1 MVIFPATFHNLE
13 EEEKVDLFEKC
24 HTFTRADEAREAG
37 LYPYFKAIESG
48 ADTEV
53 FIHGKSLIMVG
64 SNNYLGL
71 TQDPR
76 VKEAAKKAIDDY
88 GSGCTG
94 SRFLNGTLVL
104 HEELEEKLAR
114 FMKREAALC
123 FSTGFQTNLG
133 TIATLVGKDDL
144 IFADRTNHASIVDG
158 CRLAFGRTL
167 KFKHNKLDDLERL
180 LRTNNSPGGKAII
193 VDGVFSMEGDI
204 VDLPNI
210 AKLAEKYQ
218 ARVLIDDA
226 HAIGVL
232 GKHGRGTGEH
242 YGLEDKI
249 DVVLGTFS
257 KSFASI
263 GGFIAGDR
271 YVIDYIKH
279 ISRPLIFSAS
289 MPPAAVATVSAAV
302 DILEKEPERLERL
315 WRNVRKMKDG
325 FDKLGF
331 NTGRS
336 QTPIIPIHV
345 GEDVKCFQFWKML
358 FDNGVFSN
366 PVVSPAVPPGEAVI
380 RTSYMATHTDAELDE
395 VLRIFAKLG
404 REFGLI

>member
-1 MVIFPATFHNLE
+1 
-13 EEEKVDLFEKC
+13 
-24 HTFTRADEAREAG
+24 
-37 LYPYFKAIESG
+37 
-48 ADTEV
+48 
-53 FIHGKSLIMVG
+53 
-64 SNNYLGL
+64 
-71 TQDPR
+71 
-76 VKEAAKKAIDDY
+76 
-88 GSGCTG
+88 
-94 SRFLNGTLVL
+94 LNGTLVL

>member
-1 MVIFPATFHNLE
+1 MVIFAATFHNLD

-180 LRTNNSPGGKAII
+180 LRTNNTSGGKAII

-218 ARVLIDDA
+218 ARVLVDDA

-242 YGLEDKI
+242 YGLEDKVDI
-249 DVVLGTFS
+249 VLGTFS

-315 WRNVRKMKDG
+315 WRNVRKMKEA

-336 QTPIIPIHV
+336 QTPIIPIHI

-395 VLRIFAKLG
+395 VLHIFAKLG